1 MTASGASSRGGNGRR
16 DWERALLAAIDE
28 RSAELLELAGALI
41 RIPSENPPGD
51 DPAVSDFI
59 ADYLDGRGLAAVR
72 HDGGEGRTNVL
83 ATYPGAAAAA
93 PGGRH
98 LALAGHAD
106 VVPVGDRSRWD
117 FAPFAGDVVDGWLRG
132 RGASDMKAGL
142 AGVLFVTALLAEL
155 RVPLGGPVTFVSVA
169 DEETGGVRGLPRI
182 VADGLL
188 AGVTGAVIA
197 EPSAPGNPT
206 IGQKGSCQFE
216 LRITGRPGHGSLSPL
231 SGVSANVKAAK
242 AIMALQSLFDITPD
256 IPEEMAE
263 IIAVSK
269 EYVRTR
275 EPEDFGAAFD
285 HVTVNIGTVHGGTAI
300 NVVADTCVLT
310 VDCRVPFG
318 VRRDDVLAEARR
330 LLAEV
335 GVEAELVERGS
346 RSEANWTPPT
356 DPVVDTLVGA
366 VREVVDP
373 EGYGVLQWATSDARW
388 FRQAGIPVLQ
398 YGPAHLPTIHG
409 FNERTRAHQVVDS
422 AKVYALTALRYL
434 DTVDPGSAAGQKGTN

>member
-1 MTASGASSRGGNGRR
+1 MTASRQG
-16 DWERALLAAIDE
+16 WERDLLAAIDD
-28 RSAELLELAGALI
+28 RAAELLDLAGALI

-59 ADYLDGRGLAAVR
+59 AGYLDDRGLRAVR
-72 HDGGEGRTNVL
+72 HDGGDGRTNVL
-83 ATYPGAAAAA
+83 ATYPGT
-93 PGGRH
+93 GRGRSGRH

-106 VVPVGDRSRWD
+106 VVPVGDRARWD
-117 FAPFAGDVVDGWLRG
+117 FDPFAGDVVDGWLRG

-142 AGVLFVTALLAEL
+142 AGVLFVTALLAEM
-155 RVPLGGPVTFVSVA
+155 RVPLGGPLTFVSVA
-169 DEETGGVRGLPRI
+169 DEETGGTRGVPRI
-182 VADGLL
+182 AADGLL
-188 AGVTGAVIA
+188 DGVTGAVIA
-197 EPSAPGNPT
+197 EPSGPGHPT

-231 SGVSANVKAAK
+231 SGVSANVKAAR
-242 AIMALQSLFDITPD
+242 AIMALQALFDITPD
-256 IPEEMAE
+256 IPAELAE

-269 EYVRTR
+269 EYVRIH

-285 HVTVNIGTVHGGTAI
+285 HVTINIGTVHGGTAI
-300 NVVADTCVLT
+300 NVVADTCVIT

-330 LLAEV
+330 LLAEA
-335 GVEAELVERGS
+335 GVEAELTERGA

-356 DPVVDTLVGA
+356 DPVVATLVGA
-366 VREVVDP
+366 VRELVDP
-373 EGYGVLQWATSDARW
+373 EGHGVLQWATSDARW

-398 YGPAHLPTIHG
+398 YGPADLPTIHG
-409 FNERTRAHQVVDS
+409 FNERAWAGQVVDA

-434 DTVDPGSAAGQKGTN
+434 DTVTGAGATSDAAPHGKGTN